1 MINENP
7 SIKIVLLG
15 NSGVGK
21 TSVVFRW
28 TTGTWEPLI
37 RPTIGANHQRKLV
50 HLDTQDVDVYIWD
63 TAGQEQFQALT
74 PLYARSSYCA
84 IIMTSID
91 DPSSF
96 QAIDVWKELLET
108 SCDQFPPCILAV
120 NKIDLEDSSGKERND
135 INQKFSDKF
144 ESIIY
149 VSALSGEGVD
159 NLFLW
164 AAQIGFDFFQKNT
177 TKKKTID
184 IEETQKGGCC

>member
-1 MINENP
+1 
-7 SIKIVLLG
+7 
-15 NSGVGK
+15 
-21 TSVVFRW
+21 
-28 TTGTWEPLI
+28 
-37 RPTIGANHQRKLV
+37 
-50 HLDTQDVDVYIWD
+50 
-63 TAGQEQFQALT
+63 
-74 PLYARSSYCA
+74 
-84 IIMTSID
+84 MTSID

-96 QAIDVWKELLET
+96 QTIDIWKELLET